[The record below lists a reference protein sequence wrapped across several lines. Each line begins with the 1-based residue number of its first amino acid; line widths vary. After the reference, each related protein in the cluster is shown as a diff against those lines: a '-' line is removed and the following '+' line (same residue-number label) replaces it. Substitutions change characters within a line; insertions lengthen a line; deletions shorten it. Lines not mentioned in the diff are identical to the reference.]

1 MANHFLMSWNPGNM
15 ISITAYRLTPDA
27 QADLIEIR
35 RYTLNQWGK
44 DQSQK
49 YLSELRQT
57 IQLLSETPTIGKQ
70 RHEVG
75 ADVFSFPHASHV
87 IYYTLYEQ
95 QVVVF
100 AVRHKNMVP
109 FIHLDDRSAI

>member
-1 MANHFLMSWNPGNM
+1 M
-15 ISITAYRLTPDA
+15 ISIPAYRLTPDA
-27 QADLIEIR
+27 QIDLIEIR

-49 YLSELRQT
+49 HLSELRQT
-57 IQLLSETPTIGKQ
+57 IKLLSETPTIGKQ

-87 IYYTLYEQ
+87 IYYTLFKQ

-100 AVRHKNMVP
+100 GVLHKNMIP
-109 FIHLDDRSAI
+109 FIHLDDRSTI

>member
-1 MANHFLMSWNPGNM
+1 M
-15 ISITAYRLTPDA
+15 ISIPAYRLTPDA
-27 QADLIEIR
+27 QIDLIEIR

-49 YLSELRQT
+49 YLSELRQ
-57 IQLLSETPTIGKQ
+57 IIKLLSETPTIGKQ

-75 ADVFSFPHASHV
+75 VDVFSFPHASQV

-100 AVRHKNMVP
+100 GVLQKNMIP
-109 FIHLDDRSAI
+109 FIHLDDRSTI

>member
-1 MANHFLMSWNPGNM
+1 M
-15 ISITAYRLTPDA
+15 ISVSAYRFTPDA

-35 RYTLNQWGK
+35 QYTLNQWGK

-57 IQLLSETPTIGKQ
+57 IKLLSETPTIGKQ

-75 ADVFSFPHASHV
+75 VDVYSFPYASHV
-87 IYYTLYEQ
+87 IYYTLYKQ

-100 AVRHKNMVP
+100 GVLHKR
-109 FIHLDDRSAI
+109 L

>member
-1 MANHFLMSWNPGNM
+1 M
-15 ISITAYRLTPDA
+15 ISIPAYRLTPDA

-57 IQLLSETPTIGKQ
+57 IQLLAETPTIGKQ

-87 IYYTLYEQ
+87 IYHTLYEQ

-100 AVRHKNMVP
+100 GVLHKNMIP
-109 FIHLDDRSAI
+109 LIHLDDRSTI

>member
-1 MANHFLMSWNPGNM
+1 M
-15 ISITAYRLTPDA
+15 ISIPAYRLTPDA

-44 DQSQK
+44 DQSHK

-57 IQLLSETPTIGKQ
+57 IKLLSDTPTIGKQ

-75 ADVFSFPHASHV
+75 ADVFSFPYASHV
-87 IYYTLYEQ
+87 IYYTLYKQ

-100 AVRHKNMVP
+100 GVLHKNMIP
-109 FIHLDDRSAI
+109 LTHLDDRGTI